1 MYHTKCTQIYDEEP
15 FPLPMQSPLKK
26 SMAISYLS
34 LSNTYFLMSRRIAI
48 IEEDKCHPDKC
59 GNYLCIR
66 LCPVNREG
74 EECISRAPV
83 TKKAAIDAELCTGCG
98 ICPKRCPFGAIHI
111 INLPSKLDDP
121 PIHKFG
127 KNSFEL
133 FTLPAIKKG
142 SVVGIIG
149 RNGIGK
155 STALEILSGRILPNL
170 GDYSIEYSEKNKDLL
185 KQDVISK
192 YSNSQIGDYFKK
204 LFDGK
209 IKVSYKPQRIE
220 LLPNLFNGK
229 VVDLLKKVDERGKL
243 DEMVSLLELKNI
255 MNSNLSDLSGGEL
268 QKVAIIAASLKK
280 ADVYYFD
287 EPSSF
292 LDITSRIKVARII
305 QSLKRENAAV
315 MVIEHDIATLDY
327 ISDEIQIIY
336 GERACYGVISISKS
350 VKNGIN
356 DYLEGYLPE
365 DNVRFRDYQIKFSR
379 SIMEL
384 NQNAETLVSFNAL
397 KKSFASFSLEVLGGE
412 IKRGEVLAVMGANG
426 LGKSTFIKMIANQL
440 KPDSGNINPSKE
452 IKISYK
458 PQYISPEDKTV
469 ENYLKHHAGAEMNSG
484 WYQQN
489 IMEKLNLKSLLENN
503 LKNLSGGELQKVYVA
518 GCLSGD
524 SDLIVLD
531 EPSAF
536 IDIEDRIHLTE
547 VIKEFAQ
554 KKNVAIVVV
563 DHDVQFIEYLAD
575 RMLIF
580 DGIPGSKGHVFGPC
594 GRQEGMD
601 RILKSLEVTYRK
613 DKDSNRARI
622 NKPGSQLDKE
632 QKSKGRYYFI

>member
-1 MYHTKCTQIYDEEP
+1 
-15 FPLPMQSPLKK
+15 
-26 SMAISYLS
+26 
-34 LSNTYFLMSRRIAI
+34 MSRRIAI
-48 IEEDKCHPDKC
+48 IEEDKCHPEKC

-74 EECISRAPV
+74 DECISKSIT
-83 TKKAAIDAELCTGCG
+83 TKKASIDAQLCTGCG

-111 INLPSKLDDP
+111 INLPEKLDSL

-133 FTLPAIKKG
+133 FTFPTVKKG

-155 STALEILSGRILPNL
+155 STAFEILSGNLIPNL
-170 GDYSIEYSEKNKDLL
+170 GDYSLEDSEENKELL
-185 KQDVISK
+185 KQSLLTK
-192 YSNSQIGDYFKK
+192 YSNSQMGDYFKK
-204 LFDGK
+204 LFDNKLK
-209 IKVSYKPQRIE
+209 ISYKPQRIE
-220 LLPNLFNGK
+220 LLPKLFNGK
-229 VVDLLKKVDERGKL
+229 VIDLLKKVDERKKM
-243 DEMVSLLELKNI
+243 DEFVSMLGLNNVLNNEIK
-255 MNSNLSDLSGGEL
+255 DLSGGEL

-292 LDITSRIKVARII
+292 LDITSRITVARII
-305 QSLKRENAAV
+305 QSLKDDDASV

-350 VKNGIN
+350 VRNGIN

-365 DNVRFRDYQIKFSR
+365 DNVRFRDYQVKFSR
-379 SIMEL
+379 SIKEL
-384 NQNAETLVSFNAL
+384 NPNAEKLVSFSNL
-397 KKSFASFSLEVLGGE
+397 KKSFDNFSMEVAGGE

-426 LGKSTFIKMIANQL
+426 LGKSTFIKMIAKQL
-440 KPDSGNINPSKE
+440 KPDSGNIVSE
-452 IKISYK
+452 DIKVSYK
-458 PQYISPEDKTV
+458 SQYPEPVDETV
-469 ENYLKHHAGAEMNSG
+469 ENYLKTHAGSEMNSG

-489 IMEKLNLKSLLENN
+489 IMEKLNIKSLMENN
-503 LKNLSGGELQKVYVA
+503 ISNLSGGELQKVYVA

-524 SDLIVLD
+524 ADLIVLD

-536 IDIEDRIHLTE
+536 IDVEDRIHLAE

-554 KKNVAIVVV
+554 KKDVAIVVV

-575 RMLIF
+575 KMLIF
-580 DGIPGSKGHVFGPC
+580 EGISGKNGHVFGPC
-594 GRQEGMD
+594 ERQDGMD
-601 RILKSLEVTYRK
+601 RILKSLNITYRK

-622 NKPGSQLDKE
+622 NKPNSQLDKE
-632 QKSKGRYYFI
+632 QKSKGMYYLI

>member
-1 MYHTKCTQIYDEEP
+1 
-15 FPLPMQSPLKK
+15 
-26 SMAISYLS
+26 
-34 LSNTYFLMSRRIAI
+34 MSRRIAI

-74 EECISRAPV
+74 SDCISRTPV
-83 TKKAAIDAELCTGCG
+83 TKKAAIDAQLCTGCG
-98 ICPKRCPFGAIHI
+98 ICPQRCPFGAIHI
-111 INLPSKLDDP
+111 INLPEKLDGP
-121 PIHKFG
+121 PIHQFG

-133 FTLPAIKKG
+133 FTLPTVKKG

-155 STALEILSGRILPNL
+155 STAFEILAGNIVPNL
-170 GDYSIEYSEKNKDLL
+170 GDYDIVDTEKNKELL
-185 KQDVISK
+185 KESMLTK
-192 YSNSQIGDYFKK
+192 YSNSQMGDYFKK
-204 LFDGK
+204 LFAGK
-209 IKVSYKPQRIE
+209 LKVSYKPQRIE
-220 LLPNLFNGK
+220 MLPKIHNGK
-229 VVDLLKKVDERGKL
+229 VIDLLKKVDEKGKL
-243 DEMVSLLELKNI
+243 NQMVELLDLKSVI
-255 MNSNLSDLSGGEL
+255 NSNLSDLSGGEL

-292 LDITSRIKVARII
+292 LDITSRVKVARLI
-305 QSLKRENAAV
+305 QSLKEENAGV
-315 MVIEHDIATLDY
+315 MVIEHDLATLDY

-336 GERACYGVISISKS
+336 GERVCYGVISISKS
-350 VKNGIN
+350 VRNGIN
-356 DYLEGYLPE
+356 EYLEGYLPE

-379 SIMEL
+379 SIKEL
-384 NQNAETLVSFNAL
+384 NPNAEVLVSFDNL
-397 KKSFASFSLEVLGGE
+397 KKSFDKFKLEVAGGE

-426 LGKSTFIKMIANQL
+426 LGKSTFVKMLANKL
-440 KPDSGNINPSKE
+440 KPDTGKINITDAKD

-458 PQYISPEDKTV
+458 QQYPTPEDSTV
-469 ENYLKHHAGAEMNSG
+469 ENYLKHHAGAEMDSG

-489 IMEKLNLKSLLENN
+489 ILHKLNLKSLLENN
-503 LKNLSGGELQKVYVA
+503 LMHLSGGELQKVFVA

-524 SDLIVLD
+524 ADLIVLD

-536 IDIEDRIHLTE
+536 IDIEDRINIAE

-575 RMLIF
+575 RMLVF
-580 DGIPGSKGHVFGPC
+580 EGVPGVSGHVFGPC
-594 GRQEGMD
+594 ERQEGMN
-601 RILKSLEVTYRK
+601 RILKALDITYRK

-622 NKPGSQLDKE
+622 NKPNSQLDKQ
-632 QKSKGRYYFI
+632 QKSKGQYYFI